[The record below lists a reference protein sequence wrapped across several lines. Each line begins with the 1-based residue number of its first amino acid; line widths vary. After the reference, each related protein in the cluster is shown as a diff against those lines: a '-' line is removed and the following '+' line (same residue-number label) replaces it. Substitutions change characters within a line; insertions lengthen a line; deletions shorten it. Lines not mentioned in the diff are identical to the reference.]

1 MTPKPAQSPP
11 PSRFPVITVPR
22 FSAVGLLIAL
32 ALLFISSP
40 FVEDLPHGEVIEA
53 VLLTLV
59 MVSAVVAVGGR
70 GRTLVVALLLVA
82 PALASRWLNHLR
94 PDLISPLFHIV
105 TAIAFFV
112 FVVANLLRFILR
124 APRVDANVL
133 CAGLSGYLLLGLLWA
148 PAYLLVARVNP
159 GAFVLSAGSDAGAA
173 MDGFHAFYFS
183 FITLCTVGYGDVT
196 PVSKVARML
205 AVGEAVAGL
214 FYVAVLISRLV
225 AVYSSTAPSDPAADN
240 NDSSPRVSA

>member
-1 MTPKPAQSPP
+1 MTPKLPQAQP
-11 PSRFPVITVPR
+11 PSRFPVFTLPR

-32 ALLFISSP
+32 ALLLFSSP
-40 FVEDLPHGEVIEA
+40 FVEDLPYGDSIEA
-53 VLLTLV
+53 ALLTLV
-59 MVSAVVAVGGR
+59 MVSAVVAVGGT
-70 GRTLVVALLLVA
+70 GRILVIALLLVA
-82 PALASRWLNHLR
+82 PALAAKWLHHLR
-94 PDLISPLFHIV
+94 PDLISPLFHII

-112 FVVANLLRFILR
+112 FVVAHLLRFILR
-124 APRVDANVL
+124 AARVDTNVL

-148 PAYLLVARVNP
+148 PAYVLVARINP
-159 GAFVLSAGSDAGAA
+159 GAFVLSAGSDAGAT

-205 AVGEAVAGL
+205 AVAEAIAGL

-225 AVYSSTAPSDPAADN
+225 AIYSSSPPTQAPPAE
-240 NDSSPRVSA
+240 RQ